1 MARVTSHV
9 STMILRIWIT
19 QRKFVLMILVI
30 IIKFCLNLVNLLRL
44 YYFSLITFTEVLH
57 NISYCC
63 IFIYISWVV
72 LTFFSF
78 VRFITILIHS
88 ITIGIRFPLFWLLLY
103 LTIVKHF
110 HQININ
116 ISRYATHTSCLYSHM
131 GRLLGSTSWH
141 TEVVVCV
148 IATAALDRFF
158 VLHANATH
166 AGFR

>member
-9 STMILRIWIT
+9 GTMILRIWIA

-57 NISYCC
+57 NISYCWIC
-63 IFIYISWVV
+63 IFVYFSWVACF
-72 LTFFSF
+72 LLAFFSF

-88 ITIGIRFPLFWLLLY
+88 ITIRIRFLLFWLLL
-103 LTIVKHF
+103 LTIVKHL

-116 ISRYATHTSCLYSHM
+116 ITRYATHTSCLHSHM
-131 GRLLGSTSWH
+131 GR
-141 TEVVVCV
+141 
-148 IATAALDRFF
+148 
-158 VLHANATH
+158 
-166 AGFR
+166 